1 MTTIAIVG
9 AGPAGTAAAGV
20 LVDAGL
26 KPIVIDEAPGP
37 GGQIFRRPSVGTGF
51 DIATVLGKDAAAHD
65 AFHARAR
72 EILAHCEYRPET
84 LVWGIEG
91 RTLFTQCAGKLS
103 ECAADALIAATGATD
118 RTLPLP
124 GWTLPGVFTLGSAQV
139 LLKGQGCLVG
149 RRAVFAGASPLLYL
163 AAKQYIAAGASV
175 AAVIDTTP
183 IAAKVRASPDLVAS
197 GASIL
202 WRGLRYMADVR
213 RAGVPILMGHRLV
226 AFEGRD
232 GIEAVTYVDA
242 HGRRSRIPCDAVA
255 YGFGLKPEAQ
265 LADLAGARFAYDPTF
280 RQWLPEIDH
289 DGRAGPGLYLAG
301 DGCRIGGA
309 DAAAASGR
317 LAAAA
322 CLADLGRPP
331 ATDVVARDRRTVD
344 RLRRF
349 QHGLAHA
356 FRWPAEWLHELP
368 DDVTVCRCEGITAG
382 DVRSTMAKPFGPTDV
397 NRVKALTRLGMGR
410 CQGRFCGLA
419 ASEIAAAARG
429 CAHADTGRLRG
440 QAPVKP
446 LHAAVAPPELA
457 P

>member
-9 AGPAGTAAAGV
+9 AGPAGIAAAGI

-26 KPIVIDEAPGP
+26 KPVVIDEAPAP
-37 GGQIFRRPSVGTGF
+37 GGQIYRRPRDGTGF
-51 DIATVLGKDAAAHD
+51 DLAAVLGKGAAAHE

-72 EILAHCEYRPET
+72 EILARCQYRPET

-91 RTLFTQCAGKLS
+91 RTLFTQRAGQM
-103 ECAADALIAATGATD
+103 EEITADAVIAATGATD

-124 GWTLPGVFTLGSAQV
+124 GWTLPGVFTLGGAQV

-149 RRAVFAGASPLLYL
+149 RRVVFAGASPLLYL
-163 AAKQYIAAGASV
+163 AAKQYIAAGAAV

-183 IAAKVRASPDLVAS
+183 LAAKVRAAPDLVAS

-202 WRGLRYMADVR
+202 WRGLRYMAAVR
-213 RAGVPILMGHRLV
+213 RAGVPILMGQRLV
-226 AFEGRD
+226 SVDGRD
-232 GIEAVTYVDA
+232 GVEAVIYADA

-255 YGFGLKPEAQ
+255 YGFGLKPETQ
-265 LADLAGARFAYDPTF
+265 LADLAGVEFHYEPAF
-280 RQWLPEIDH
+280 RQWLPVIDG
-289 DGRAGPGLYLAG
+289 DGRAGSGLYLAG

-322 CLADLGRPP
+322 CLADLGRPT
-331 ATDVVARDRRTVD
+331 AVDLGRDRRTVD

-349 QHGLAHA
+349 QLALAKA
-356 FRWPAEWLHELP
+356 FRWPAEWLHDLP

-382 DVRSTMAKPFGPTDV
+382 ELRATMSKPLGPTDV
-397 NRVKALTRLGMGR
+397 NRVKALTRVGMGR

-419 ASEIAAAARG
+419 ASEIAAASRG
-429 CAHADTGRLRG
+429 CSHAEVGRLRG

-446 LHAAVAPPELA
+446 LHAARATSEPA
-457 P
+457 R